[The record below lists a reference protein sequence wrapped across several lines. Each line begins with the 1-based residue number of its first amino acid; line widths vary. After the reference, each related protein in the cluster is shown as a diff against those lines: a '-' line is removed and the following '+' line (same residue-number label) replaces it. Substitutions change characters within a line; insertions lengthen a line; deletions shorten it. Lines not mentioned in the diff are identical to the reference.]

1 MRTRGLYH
9 PSGAARRV
17 WPGAGERVQSRA
29 PPERPRV
36 NVALVYPARLPAPL
50 YGGTER
56 VVWCLAR
63 ELARM
68 GHRVSL
74 LAAPGSRCD
83 FAEVVPVGPGDPIA
97 RSIPGDV
104 DLVHL
109 HVAPREPIGK
119 PYLVTVHGNAEE
131 APLPHNAVFV
141 SRHHARRY
149 GAECF
154 VHNGLDWSEY
164 GAVDLDRKREYF
176 HFLGKA
182 AWRVKN
188 VKGAIQLARRCRR
201 ELKVLGGHR
210 LNLRMGFRLTL
221 TRWATFHG
229 MVDDARKKEILSGSR
244 GLLFPVRWH
253 EPFGL
258 SVIESL
264 YFGAPVFGTPYGALP
279 EIVTPEVGFLS
290 ASSDELLA
298 AMREAGRYSPRR
310 CHEYARDRFGSAR
323 MARDYLARYQAVLAG
338 QALNATRPA
347 LRPTAERFLPWR

>member
-1 MRTRGLYH
+1 MKI
-9 PSGAARRV
+9 
-17 WPGAGERVQSRA
+17 
-29 PPERPRV
+29 
-36 NVALVYPARLPAPL
+36 ALVYPARLPAPH

-74 LAAPGSRCD
+74 LAGPGSRCD
-83 FAEVVPVGPGDPIA
+83 FAEVVPVRPGDSIA
-97 RSIPGDV
+97 RAIPADA

-109 HVAPREPIGK
+109 HLAPGEPIEK
-119 PYLVTVHGNAEE
+119 PHLVTVHGNAEH
-131 APLPHNAVFV
+131 APLPLNTVFV
-141 SRHHARRY
+141 SRQHAERY

-154 VHNGLDWSEY
+154 VHNGLDWSEF
-164 GAVDLDRKREYF
+164 GTVDLGRPREYF

-188 VKGAIQLARRCRR
+188 VRGAIRLARLCRR
-201 ELKVLGGHR
+201 EIKVLGGHR
-210 LNLRMGFRLTL
+210 VNLKMGFRLTL
-221 TRWATFHG
+221 TRFATFHG

-244 GLLFPVRWH
+244 GLVFPVRWH

-258 SVIESL
+258 ALIESL

-290 ASSDELLA
+290 ASSDELLR
-298 AMREAGRYSPRR
+298 AMREAGRYDPRR
-310 CHEYARDRFGSAR
+310 CHEHARDRFGSAR
-323 MARDYLARYQAVLAG
+323 MARDYLAKYQSVLEG
-338 QALNATRPA
+338 RSLNPARPA
-347 LRPTAERFLPWR
+347 LRPTPERFLPWR